1 MTVRGGAPLKILVVA
16 LDNLGDAVM
25 ASSILAPL
33 KRLFPE
39 SKVGI
44 WVKDYAA
51 ELFDAHPSIDA
62 VHACDPFWDRSPGK
76 AKGALGPFLRAWN
89 EIRKER
95 YGAALILNAEWRRV
109 LCCEL
114 AGIPRRVGYR
124 GRKSGFFLSDAFDPP
139 AEGAHFSDEH
149 RGLLERFGGEPLA
162 AEECLPR
169 LVVAERDER
178 WWRSWSEEKGL
189 REGEFTV
196 LHLFSGDEE
205 KNWPLTAWAELIRRR
220 PEDRFVALCGP
231 GEKARLGPLRT
242 ELARPGVELLA
253 APSLGRLKAALSRA
267 RLVVGGDSGPEHA
280 AAALGTN
287 VLSLF
292 GPTNPRRSGPRGPG
306 KLKVLIRAPLRD
318 LPVEEVLAAMAGF
331 LL

>member
-1 MTVRGGAPLKILVVA
+1 MTVRGDAPRKILVVA

-51 ELFDAHPSIDA
+51 ELFDGHPAIDA

-89 EIRKER
+89 GIRRER
-95 YGAALILNAEWRRV
+95 YDAALILNAEWRRA
-109 LCCEL
+109 LSCAL
-114 AGIPRRVGYR
+114 AGIPRRLGYR
-124 GRKSGFFLSDAFDPP
+124 GRKSGLFLTEAFAPP

-149 RGLLERFGGEPLA
+149 RGLLERYGGEPLA
-162 AEECLPR
+162 PEECLPS
-169 LVVAERDER
+169 LAVGERDES
-178 WWRSWSEEKGL
+178 WWRSWSAEKGL
-189 REGEFTV
+189 RDGEFTV

-205 KNWPLTAWAELIRRR
+205 KNWPLSGWAELIRRR
-220 PEDRFVALCGP
+220 PEERFVVLCGP
-231 GEKARLGPLRT
+231 GEEARLGPRRK
-242 ELARPGVELLA
+242 ELERAGVDMLA
-253 APSLGRLKAALSRA
+253 APSLGRLKAALSHA

-292 GPTNPRRSGPRGPG
+292 GPTNPRRSGPRGRG
-306 KLKVLIRAPLRD
+306 ELKVLTKAPLRD
-318 LPVEEVLAAMAGF
+318 LPAGDVLAAMAGF
-331 LL
+331 PL